1 MRIQDQSSLLVRGN
15 ERVFGG
21 GLFFIETV
29 QPQPFFQVANFFKV
43 VYLIMT
49 EVKLDEFL

>member
-1 MRIQDQSSLLVRGN
+1 MWHAYPKSKHSLLVRGN

-29 QPQPFFQVANFFKV
+29 QPQPFFQVV
-43 VYLIMT
+43 MT